1 MERESEILSLLS
13 RPTLLVFV
21 AIFQFVSSGHLMA
34 HCGEHGLQR
43 PVGGRGQRGGIRHVR
58 KNAVAMLAAA
68 VSSAGCASALAF
80 CPAGRPANLMR
91 PGPPVSST
99 GAPAGACGKLAPS
112 SRPLSAALGRLRG
125 RGGKAGTPLAL
136 RMQAQESD
144 RAEEL
149 LLRGGPGVGSKRL
162 GSAGGVLER
171 TRQWFESSTLM
182 GELTTDDG
190 IPVSELAPIL
200 KSTLFSD
207 FV

>member
-1 MERESEILSLLS
+1 MERESEVLSLLS
-13 RPTLLVFV
+13 RPTLFVFV
-21 AIFQFVSSGHLMA
+21 AIFPVRVKRPLMA
-34 HCGEHGLQR
+34 SEHGVER

-80 CPAGRPANLMR
+80 CPAGRPGNLMR
-91 PGPPVSST
+91 PRPLVSST
-99 GAPAGACGKLAPS
+99 GGPAGACGKLAPGS
-112 SRPLSAALGRLRG
+112 EATRPLSTTLGRLRG
-125 RGGKAGTPLAL
+125 RGGKAGNL
-136 RMQAQESD
+136 RMQAQDSD
-144 RAEEL
+144 GAEEL

-190 IPVSELAPIL
+190 IPVSELALIL

-207 FV
+207 FVW